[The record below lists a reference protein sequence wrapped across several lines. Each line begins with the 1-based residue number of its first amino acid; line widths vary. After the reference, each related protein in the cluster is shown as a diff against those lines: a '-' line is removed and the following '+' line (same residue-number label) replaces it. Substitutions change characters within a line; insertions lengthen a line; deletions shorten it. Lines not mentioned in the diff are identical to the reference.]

1 MSVRWVVLDF
11 SLPLLSKMKY
21 FYAKVRKI
29 GHGSNFSALLSAKNL
44 PNVPTFK
51 HLKDSLVIV
60 HFQKS
65 ELD

>member
-1 MSVRWVVLDF
+1 
-11 SLPLLSKMKY
+11 MKY
-21 FYAKVRKI
+21 FYAKVRKT
-29 GHGSNFSALLSAKNL
+29 SNFSSFQMQLIAKNL
-44 PNVPTFK
+44 PEMPIIK